1 MKAVKYFLYSVG
13 ALVGLAVV
21 VAIAAAVLFDPNQLK
36 GEIER
41 VVKQQTGRSLKLEG
55 ELHLAFW
62 PSIGASM
69 GRASLSERASAAE
82 FASLQSAQLAVRLLP
97 LLRGETVVD
106 QVRLSGLKVNLVK
119 GRDGR
124 FNFDDLLG
132 AAAAGGG
139 RPAARKQA
147 PESGGGSKVRFDV
160 SGVRVENAN
169 LTYQDLKSGQ
179 KVAINDLQLRTGRI
193 ASGVP
198 GKLEFSAALKTDE
211 PAIDGKI
218 ELSTGYRY
226 EAARNVFKLEGLSSK
241 ITLSGSDVPGKTL
254 TIPLSGSVQIDLGK
268 QSAHADL
275 AAKLDDSNIRAKL
288 GFEGIEPPSYNF
300 DLEIDRLNV
309 DRYFPPADEG
319 KGAAAPARA
328 AKKGAAVADAPVDLS
343 ALKGLRARGRL
354 RIGELQVRRLKL
366 AKVATDVRVAGGRAE
381 LGPNSASLYQGTL
394 AGALTLDANA
404 RRVALKEKLSDVSI
418 GPLMADLMQRDF
430 IAGRGEVALDVD
442 ATGSSVD
449 TMKRSLAGSARLA
462 LRDGA
467 IKGINLGESLRKA
480 QALISSKSAQTL
492 SADRAQQTDFSE
504 LSASFTIRKGV
515 AHNDDLSAK
524 APLFRL
530 TGAGDIDIGGGRID
544 YRAKAA
550 VVGSAEGQGG
560 RGLDQLR
567 GLSVPV
573 RIVGPFDALKYEIDY
588 KAIAAETAK
597 SRVKEKLQERLGIKP
612 GQGGALQD
620 KLRGLLRR

>member
-1 MKAVKYFLYSVG
+1 MKAVKVLLYALG
-13 ALVGLAVV
+13 ALVALAIV
-21 VAIAAAVLFDPNQLK
+21 VAIAVAVLFDPNQLK

-41 VVKQQTGRSLKLEG
+41 VVKQQTGRTLKLEG

-69 GRASLSERASAAE
+69 GRASLSERASATQ
-82 FASLQSAQLAVRLLP
+82 FASLESAQLAVRLLP

-119 GRDGR
+119 GRDGK
-124 FNFDDLLG
+124 FNFDDLL
-132 AAAAGGG
+132 AAGGESPTE
-139 RPAARKQA
+139 RAPAR
-147 PESGGGSKVRFDV
+147 ESGRGAQVRFDV
-160 SGVRVENAN
+160 SGVRIENAGVS
-169 LTYQDLKSGQ
+169 YRDLKSGQ
-179 KVAINDLQLRTGRI
+179 TVEVGGLQLRTGRI
-193 ASGVP
+193 ASDVP
-198 GKLEFSAALKTDE
+198 GKLEFSATVKSDKPALD
-211 PAIDGKI
+211 AGI

-226 EAARNVFKLEGLSSK
+226 DAARRLVALDGLTSEL
-241 ITLSGSDVPGKTL
+241 TLSGPELPQKTL

-275 AAKLDDSNIRAKL
+275 AAKFDESNIRAKL
-288 GFEGIEPPSYNF
+288 GFEGVEPPSYNF
-300 DLEIDRLNV
+300 DLDIDRLNV

-319 KGAAAPARA
+319 KGGAAPVSA
-328 AKKGAAVADAPVDLS
+328 AKKNATAADTPLDLS
-343 ALKGLRARGRL
+343 ALKGLRMRGRL
-354 RIGELQVRRLKL
+354 RIGQLLVQRVKL
-366 AKVATDVRVAGGRAE
+366 SKVATDVRVADGRAE
-381 LGPNSASLYQGTL
+381 LGPHSASLYQGAL
-394 AGALTLDANA
+394 AGALTLDSNA

-418 GPLMADLMQRDF
+418 GPLTADLVQRDF
-430 IAGRGEVALDVD
+430 IAGRGDVALDID
-442 ATGSSVD
+442 AIGSSVNA
-449 TMKRSLAGSARLA
+449 MKKSLSGSARLA

-467 IKGINLGESLRKA
+467 IKGVNLGESLRKA

-504 LSASFTIRKGV
+504 LSASFVIRNGV

-530 TGAGDIDIGGGRID
+530 TGAGDIDIAGERID

-560 RGLDQLR
+560 RELDQLR

-573 RIVGPFDALKYEIDY
+573 RIVGPFAALKYEIDY
-588 KAIAAETAK
+588 RAVAAETAK
-597 SRVKEKLQERLGIKP
+597 SRVKEKLQ
-612 GQGGALQD
+612 D

>member
-1 MKAVKYFLYSVG
+1 MKAVKYLLYALG
-13 ALVGLAVV
+13 TLVGLAVV
-21 VAIAAAVLFDPNQLK
+21 AAIAVAVLFDPNQLK

-41 VVKQQTGRSLKLEG
+41 VVKEQTGRTLKLEG
-55 ELHLAFW
+55 DLRLAFW

-69 GRASLSERASAAE
+69 GRASLSERSSAKP
-82 FASLQSAQLAVRLLP
+82 FASLESAQLAVRLLP

-106 QVRLSGLKVNLVK
+106 EIRLSGLKVNLEK
-119 GRDGR
+119 GRDGK

-132 AAAAGGG
+132 VAAGG

-147 PESGGGSKVRFDV
+147 PESGGGPKVRFDV
-160 SGVRVENAN
+160 SGVRVENAS
-169 LTYQDLKSGQ
+169 LTYQDLESGQ
-179 KVAINDLQLRTGRI
+179 KVAISDLQLRTGRI

-198 GKLEFSAALKTDE
+198 GKLEFSAALKTDK
-211 PAIDGKI
+211 PAIDGKL

-226 EAARNVFKLEGLSSK
+226 EAARNVVRLEGLSSK
-241 ITLSGSDVPGKTL
+241 ITLSGPDVPGKTL
-254 TIPLSGSVQIDLGK
+254 TIPLSGSVQAELGK
-268 QSAHADL
+268 ASVRADL

-288 GFEGIEPPSYNF
+288 GLEGNSPASYNF
-300 DLEIDRLNV
+300 DVDIDRLNV
-309 DRYFPPADEG
+309 DRYLPPEGGAKSGTASASAATKSAQAADT
-319 KGAAAPARA
+319 
-328 AKKGAAVADAPVDLS
+328 PVDLS

-354 RIGELQVRRLKL
+354 RIGELQVHHVKL
-366 AKVATDVRVAGGRAE
+366 SKLATDVRVANGRAE
-381 LGPNSASLYQGTL
+381 LAPHSASLYQGAL

-404 RRVALKEKLSDVSI
+404 RRVALKEKLSGVSI
-418 GPLMADLMQRDF
+418 GPLVADLAQRDVV
-430 IAGRGEVALDVD
+430 AGRGDVALDVG
-442 ATGSSVD
+442 ATGSSVNG
-449 TMKRSLAGSARLA
+449 MKKSLAGSARLA

-467 IKGINLGESLRKA
+467 IKGVNLGESLRKA
-480 QALISSKSAQTL
+480 QSLISSKSTQTL

-504 LSASFTIRKGV
+504 LSASFAIRNGV

-530 TGAGDIDIGGGRID
+530 TGAGDIDIGGERID

-560 RGLDQLR
+560 KELAQLR

-573 RIVGPFDALKYEIDY
+573 RIVGPFDALKFEIDY
-588 KAIAAETAK
+588 KAVAAEMAK
-597 SRVKEKLQERLGIKP
+597 SRVKEKLQERLGVKP
-612 GQGGALQD
+612 GQGDELKE

>member
-1 MKAVKYFLYSVG
+1 VKAVKYLLY
-13 ALVGLAVV
+13 ALGAVV
-21 VAIAAAVLFDPNQLK
+21 ALAIAVAIAVAALFDPNQLK

-41 VVKQQTGRSLKLEG
+41 VVKQQTGRTLKLEG

-69 GRASLSERASAAE
+69 GRASLSERASAAQ
-82 FASLQSAQLAVRLLP
+82 FASLESAQLAVRLLP
-97 LLRGETVVD
+97 LLHGETVVD
-106 QVRLSGLKVNLVK
+106 QVRLSGLKVKLVK
-119 GRDGR
+119 GRDGK
-124 FNFDDLLG
+124 FNFDDLL
-132 AAAAGGG
+132 AAGAGSAAG
-139 RPAARKQA
+139 HAPARESARGA
-147 PESGGGSKVRFDV
+147 PVRFDV
-160 SGVRVENAN
+160 SGVRIENAGVS
-169 LTYQDLKSGQ
+169 YRDLKSGQ
-179 KVAINDLQLRTGRI
+179 TVEVSDLQLRTGRI

-198 GKLEFSAALKTDE
+198 GKLEFSAKVKSDKPVLDAE
-211 PAIDGKI
+211 I

-226 EAARNVFKLEGLSSK
+226 DAVRSLVALDGLTSKL
-241 ITLSGSDVPGKTL
+241 TLNGPELPQKRL
-254 TIPLSGSVQIDLGK
+254 TIPLSGSAQVDLGK
-268 QSAHADL
+268 RSAHADL
-275 AAKLDDSNIRAKL
+275 AAKLDESNIRAKL
-288 GFEGIEPPSYNF
+288 GFEGVEPPSYNF

-309 DRYFPPADEG
+309 DRYFPPAAGG
-319 KGAAAPARA
+319 KNAAAPASA
-328 AKKGAAVADAPVDLS
+328 AKNGATKADTPVDLS

-354 RIGELQVRRLKL
+354 RIGEFQVQRVKL
-366 AKVATDVRVAGGRAE
+366 SKLATDVRVADGRAE

-418 GPLMADLMQRDF
+418 GPLMADLIQRDF

-442 ATGSSVD
+442 ATGSSVNA
-449 TMKRSLAGSARLA
+449 MKRSLAGSARFA

-467 IKGINLGESLRKA
+467 IKGVNLGESLRKA

-504 LSASFTIRKGV
+504 LSASFTIRNGV

-530 TGAGDIDIGGGRID
+530 TGAGDIDIAGERID

-560 RGLDQLR
+560 RELAQLR
-567 GLSVPV
+567 GLSIPV

-588 KAIAAETAK
+588 KAVAAEMAK
-597 SRVKEKLQERLGIKP
+597 SRVKEKLQERLGVKP
-612 GQGGALQD
+612 GQEGALQD

>member
-1 MKAVKYFLYSVG
+1 MKAVKYLLYAVG

-21 VAIAAAVLFDPNQLK
+21 VAIAVAVLFDPNQLK

-41 VVKQQTGRSLKLEG
+41 VVKEQTGRSLKLEG
-55 ELHLAFW
+55 DLRLAFW

-69 GRASLSERASAAE
+69 GRASLSERSSANT
-82 FASLQSAQLAVRLLP
+82 FASLESAQLAVQLVP
-97 LLRGETVVD
+97 LLRGETIVD
-106 QVRLSGLKVNLVK
+106 EIRLSGLMVNLVK
-119 GRDGR
+119 GRDGK

-132 AAAAGGG
+132 AAAGG

-147 PESGGGSKVRFDV
+147 PESGSGPKVRFDV

-169 LTYQDLKSGQ
+169 LTYQDLKSGH
-179 KVAINDLQLRTGRI
+179 KVAISDLQLRTGRI

-198 GKLEFSAALKTDE
+198 GKLEFSAALKTDK

-226 EAARNVFKLEGLSSK
+226 EAARNVVKLEGLSSK
-241 ITLSGSDVPGKTL
+241 ITLSGPDVPGKTL
-254 TIPLSGSVQIDLGK
+254 TIPLSGSAQAELGK
-268 QSAHADL
+268 ASVRADL

-288 GFEGIEPPSYNF
+288 GLEGNTPASYNF

-309 DRYFPPADEG
+309 DRYFPPEQGAKSGVASASAANKSAQAADT
-319 KGAAAPARA
+319 
-328 AKKGAAVADAPVDLS
+328 PVDLS

-354 RIGELQVRRLKL
+354 RIGQLQVRRVKLSKL
-366 AKVATDVRVAGGRAE
+366 ATEVRVADGRAE
-381 LGPNSASLYQGTL
+381 LGPHSASLYQGAL

-404 RRVALKEKLSDVSI
+404 RRVALKEKLSGVSI
-418 GPLMADLMQRDF
+418 GPLVADLAQRDV
-430 IAGRGEVALDVD
+430 IAGRGDVALDVG
-442 ATGSSVD
+442 ATGTSVNA
-449 TMKRSLAGSARLA
+449 MKKSLAGSARLA

-467 IKGINLGESLRKA
+467 VKGVNLGESLRKA
-480 QALISSKSAQTL
+480 QSLIGSKSTQTL

-504 LSASFTIRKGV
+504 MTASFAIRNGV
-515 AHNDDLSAK
+515 AHNEDLSAK

-530 TGAGDIDIGGGRID
+530 TGAGDIDIGRERID

-560 RGLDQLR
+560 KELAQLR

-573 RIVGPFDALKYEIDY
+573 RIVGPFDALKFEIDY
-588 KAIAAETAK
+588 KAVAAEMAK
-597 SRVKEKLQERLGIKP
+597 SRVKQKLEQRLGVKP
-612 GQGGALQD
+612 GQGGGLEE